1 MKWLIGSVLTLMLII
16 PLGWS
21 WDRDLIPVNEGF
33 GWDGNLYGMYTQFLP
48 EAIEQGAINTYRMQ
62 RMLVPAAIYAIL
74 DATGSPRE
82 KVDVIRAF
90 RVTNILCIVISLVI
104 LLLIASASAWFLD
117 TRWLGMAAVFF
128 SIPMMKMSL
137 FYPILSDI
145 PAFLFGLLAILCW
158 RKGWNVGLLLVI
170 LIGAFTGPTM
180 WVYGLLFLT
189 PQDTAGNNTVWKPA
203 SPFWAALLPMVFL
216 VVWTWAWKHHPEVF
230 SDPPSASQSVR
241 FTLLPFSLAIVL
253 VYLFWVGQL
262 LRGLMNLDVKT
273 VQNRWLLLIPFA
285 GILGV
290 AQWII
295 GQYAGPEEVPQT
307 VQSYGMLLLQ
317 QSVTYPAGFLV
328 AHVAYWPGLVL
339 LLGLASP
346 FLAKV
351 VYRMGPGA
359 VLLTGLTL
367 IMFLGSETRQ
377 LMQVAPWLLF
387 IGLQTVD
394 RYWRFNP
401 ILLGILILG
410 CWILVPWYEVWGQP
424 GSLDGNFMAEP
435 AQRYFRFQG
444 PWMNDTSWRNG
455 LFVLVGTVVL
465 FALAWRTAFLN
476 KAGAAAPES

>member
-1 MKWLIGSVLTLMLII
+1 
-16 PLGWS
+16 
-21 WDRDLIPVNEGF
+21 
-33 GWDGNLYGMYTQFLP
+33 
-48 EAIEQGAINTYRMQ
+48 
-62 RMLVPAAIYAIL
+62 
-74 DATGSPRE
+74 
-82 KVDVIRAF
+82 
-90 RVTNILCIVISLVI
+90 
-104 LLLIASASAWFLD
+104 
-117 TRWLGMAAVFF
+117 
-128 SIPMMKMSL
+128 
-137 FYPILSDI
+137 
-145 PAFLFGLLAILCW
+145 
-158 RKGWNVGLLLVI
+158 
-170 LIGAFTGPTM
+170 
-180 WVYGLLFLT
+180 
-189 PQDTAGNNTVWKPA
+189 
-203 SPFWAALLPMVFL
+203 
-216 VVWTWAWKHHPEVF
+216 
-230 SDPPSASQSVR
+230 
-241 FTLLPFSLAIVL
+241 
-253 VYLFWVGQL
+253 
-262 LRGLMNLDVKT
+262 
-273 VQNRWLLLIPFA
+273 
-285 GILGV
+285 
-290 AQWII
+290 
-295 GQYAGPEEVPQT
+295 
-307 VQSYGMLLLQ
+307 
-317 QSVTYPAGFLV
+317 PAGFLV